1 MKASTM
7 WAYGLTMFFLVV
19 AATLAPAFVDDEQTN
34 RLVVDKSLVSIERST
49 GNRMYQGSIFSGD
62 AVTYHP
68 SGQLAT
74 LEQFEDGRW
83 HGRSSRWFESGA
95 LSQESFYDRETPT
108 GTHRSWWPNGK
119 LKSQSQYVN
128 GKLDGALLKWYE
140 SGEIFKKLNYRD
152 GRTAGLQQAWR
163 ENGALFANHEFRN
176 GRVFGLNNS
185 NMCSGLKDEKI
196 AVDYL

>member
-1 MKASTM
+1 MKAKAVWRRS
-7 WAYGLTMFFLVV
+7 LTLFFLVV
-19 AATLAPAFVDDEQTN
+19 AATLGPYFFGKQATS
-34 RLVVDKSLVSIERST
+34 RSVVDKSLVSIERST
-49 GNRMYQGSIFSGD
+49 GDRMYQGFAFSGD

-83 HGRSSRWFESGA
+83 HGRSSRWFEDGT

-108 GTHRSWWPNGK
+108 GTHRSWWPNGNI
-119 LKSQSQYVN
+119 KSQSEYVN
-128 GKLDGALLKWYE
+128 GKLNGVLLKWYE
-140 SGEIFKKLNYRD
+140 SGEIFKKLNYLD
-152 GRTAGLQQAWR
+152 GNTFGLQQAWR

-185 NMCSGLKDEKI
+185 NMCTGLKDEAI
-196 AVDYL
+196 AVNYR